1 MRITFNWGT
10 GVAAV
15 YTVFALGTTGFV
27 TFAMSQRVDL
37 VSSDY
42 YAQSLR
48 QDQRIAAEQNARS
61 LEPPPSVV
69 LTGSGQAMLS
79 LPLEQAGRAA
89 GTITWYRP
97 ADPRADRTTALA
109 IDRAGRQQL
118 PLSGLMAGQWIVQVR
133 WAAHGRDYYYEQA
146 VLLP

>member
-10 GVAAV
+10 GIAAV
-15 YTVFALGTTGFV
+15 YTVFALATTGFV

-48 QDQRIAAEQNARS
+48 QDQRMAAEQNARS
-61 LEPPPSVV
+61 LQPPPSVV
-69 LTGSGQAMLS
+69 LTGSGQAMLW
-79 LPLEQAGRAA
+79 LPLDQAGRAA

-109 IDRAGRQQL
+109 LDRAGRQQL
-118 PLSGLMAGQWIVQVR
+118 PLSGLMPGRWIVQVR
-133 WAAHGRDYYYEQA
+133 WAAGGRDYYYEQA

>member
-10 GVAAV
+10 GIAAV
-15 YTVFALGTTGFV
+15 YTVFALATTGFV

-42 YAQSLR
+42 YVQSLR

-79 LPLEQAGRAA
+79 LPPDQAGAA
-89 GTITWYRP
+89 GAITWYRP
-97 ADPRADRTTALA
+97 ADPKADRTTALA
-109 IDRAGRQQL
+109 LDRDGRQQL
-118 PLSGLMAGQWIVQVR
+118 PLSGLMAGRWIVQVR
-133 WAAHGRDYYYEQA
+133 WTARGRDYYYEQA

>member
-10 GVAAV
+10 GIAAV
-15 YTVFALGTTGFV
+15 YTVFALATTGFV

-133 WAAHGRDYYYEQA
+133 CAARGRDYYYEQA

>member
-10 GVAAV
+10 GIAAV
-15 YTVFALGTTGFV
+15 YTVFALATTGFV

-48 QDQRIAAEQNARS
+48 HDQKIAAERNARS

-69 LTGSGQAMLS
+69 LTGSGQAVLS
-79 LPLEQAGRAA
+79 LPPDQAGRAA
-89 GTITWYRP
+89 GTVTWYRS
-97 ADPRADRTTALA
+97 ADPTADRTTALA
-109 IDRAGRQQL
+109 LDRDGRQLL
-118 PLSGLMAGQWIVQVR
+118 PLSGLMAGRWIAQVR
-133 WAAHGRDYYYEQA
+133 WTARGRDYYYEQA

>member
-10 GVAAV
+10 GIAGV
-15 YTVFALGTTGFV
+15 YSVFALATTGFV

-48 QDQRIAAEQNARS
+48 QDQRMAAEQNARS
-61 LEPPPSVV
+61 LQPPPSVV
-69 LTGSGQAMLS
+69 LTGSGQAMLW
-79 LPLEQAGRAA
+79 LPLDQAGRAA

-109 IDRAGRQQL
+109 LDRAGRQQL
-118 PLSGLMAGQWIVQVR
+118 PLSGLMPGRWIVQVR
-133 WAAHGRDYYYEQA
+133 WAAGGRDYYYEQA

>member
-1 MRITFNWGT
+1 MRITFNWGS
-10 GVAAV
+10 GIAAV
-15 YTVFALGTTGFV
+15 YTAFALATTGFV

-42 YAQSLR
+42 YVQALR

-61 LEPPPSVV
+61 LRPAPAVV
-69 LTGSGQAMLS
+69 LTGSGQALVSLS
-79 LPLEQAGRAA
+79 PDQAGVAA

-97 ADPRADRTTALA
+97 ADPEADRTTRLVL
-109 IDRAGRQQL
+109 DREGHQQL
-118 PLSGLMAGQWIVQVR
+118 PLSGLPAGRWIVQVR
-133 WAAHGRDYYYEQA
+133 WAARGIDYYFEQP

>member
-10 GVAAV
+10 GIAAV
-15 YTVFALGTTGFV
+15 YTVFALATTGFV

-48 QDQRIAAEQNARS
+48 QDQRMAAEQNARS
-61 LEPPPSVV
+61 LQPPPSVV
-69 LTGSGQAMLS
+69 LTGSGQAMLW
-79 LPLEQAGRAA
+79 LPLDQAGRAA

-109 IDRAGRQQL
+109 LDRAGRQQL
-118 PLSGLMAGQWIVQVR
+118 PLSGLVPGRWIVQVR
-133 WAAHGRDYYYEQA
+133 WAAGGRDYYYEQA

>member
-10 GVAAV
+10 GIAAV
-15 YTVFALGTTGFV
+15 YTTFALATTGFV

-42 YAQSLR
+42 YVQSLR
-48 QDQRIAAEQNARS
+48 QDQRIAAEQHARS

-69 LTGSGQAMLS
+69 LTGSGHATL
-79 LPLEQAGRAA
+79 LLTPDQAGVAA

-97 ADPRADRTTALA
+97 ADSKADRTTALTL
-109 IDRAGRQQL
+109 DRDGRQQL
-118 PLSGLMAGQWIVQVR
+118 PLSGLMAGRWIVQVR
-133 WAAHGRDYYYEQA
+133 WTARGRDYYYEQA
-146 VLLP
+146 VQLP

>member
-10 GVAAV
+10 GIAAV
-15 YTVFALGTTGFV
+15 YIVFALATTGFV

-61 LEPPPSVV
+61 LEPPASVV
-69 LTGSGQAMLS
+69 LTGPGPALLS
-79 LPLEQAGRAA
+79 LPPDPAGRAA
-89 GTITWYRP
+89 GTITLYRP

-133 WAAHGRDYYYEQA
+133 WAARGRDYYYEQA

>member
-10 GVAAV
+10 GIAAV
-15 YTVFALGTTGFV
+15 YIVFALATTGFV

-79 LPLEQAGRAA
+79 LPLDQAGRVG

-133 WAAHGRDYYYEQA
+133 WAALGRDYYFEQA

>member
-10 GVAAV
+10 GIVAV
-15 YTVFALGTTGFV
+15 YTVFALATTGFV

-42 YAQSLR
+42 YVQSLR

-61 LEPPPSVV
+61 LEPPPAVV
-69 LTGSGQAMLS
+69 LTGSGHARCS
-79 LPLEQAGRAA
+79 LPPDQAGVAA

-97 ADPRADRTTALA
+97 ADSKADRTTALA
-109 IDRAGRQQL
+109 LDRDGRQQL
-118 PLSGLMAGQWIVQVR
+118 PLSGLMAGHWIVQIR
-133 WAAHGRDYYYEQA
+133 WTARGRDYYYEQA

>member
-10 GVAAV
+10 GIAAV
-15 YTVFALGTTGFV
+15 YIVFALATTGFV

-79 LPLEQAGRAA
+79 LPLDQAGRAA

-118 PLSGLMAGQWIVQVR
+118 PLSGLVAGQWIVQVR
-133 WAAHGRDYYYEQA
+133 WTARGRDYYYERL

>member
-10 GVAAV
+10 GIAAV
-15 YTVFALGTTGFV
+15 YTTFALATTGFV

-42 YAQSLR
+42 YVQSLR

-61 LEPPPSVV
+61 LEPPPSVE
-69 LTGSGQAMLS
+69 LTGSGHATLS
-79 LPLEQAGRAA
+79 LTPDQAGVAA

-97 ADPRADRTTALA
+97 ADSKADRTTALA
-109 IDRAGRQQL
+109 LDRDGRQLL
-118 PLSGLMAGQWIVQVR
+118 PLSGLMAGRWTVQVR
-133 WAAHGRDYYYEQA
+133 WTARGRDYYYEQA

>member
-10 GVAAV
+10 GIAAV
-15 YTVFALGTTGFV
+15 YIVFALATTGFV

-61 LEPPPSVV
+61 LEPPASVV

-79 LPLEQAGRAA
+79 LPLDQAGRAA

-109 IDRAGRQQL
+109 IDRAGRQLL
-118 PLSGLMAGQWIVQVR
+118 PLSGLMAGRWIVQVR
-133 WAAHGRDYYYEQA
+133 WTARGRDYYYERA

>member
-10 GVAAV
+10 GIAAV
-15 YTVFALGTTGFV
+15 YTTFALATTGFV

-48 QDQRIAAEQNARS
+48 QDQRIAAERHARS
-61 LEPPPSVV
+61 LDPQPSVV
-69 LTGSGQAMLS
+69 LTGSGHAMLS
-79 LPLEQAGRAA
+79 LPPDQAGAA
-89 GTITWYRP
+89 GVITWYRP

-109 IDRAGRQQL
+109 LDRAGRQQL
-118 PLSGLMAGQWIVQVR
+118 PLSGLMPGRWIVQVR
-133 WAAHGRDYYYEQA
+133 WAAGGRDYYFEQA